1 MNIEQQRL
9 HAKENALNEQY
20 AIISFKI
27 DGTIIECNDKF
38 LELFNYEKNEII
50 GKHHQIFCDK
60 NYVSTDEYKKFW
72 FDLINGTVQQGE
84 FRRIKK
90 NAEDIFIFASYK
102 PLINE
107 KGEIFEILK
116 FAQDITSKKLEN
128 LNYKQQ
134 IIAVNKS
141 LAVIE
146 FDINGYILRANDNF
160 LNIMDYKLED
170 ILGKHHSIFIEDD
183 YKKSIE
189 YTNFW
194 ETLRSG
200 KFDSAEYLRL
210 ANHNR
215 RVWIRA
221 TYNPIFDLDNN
232 IIKIVK
238 FAQDV
243 TIEKLSSLYHFGQLE
258 AINKSQAVIE
268 FDLNGN
274 ILNVNELFLKAVDYE
289 KDEIIGKHHSI
300 FLDEKYKNSQEY
312 KDFWEKLKTG
322 EYQAGKFLRYGKSNK
337 EVWIQATYTPILDI
351 DKKPVKIVK
360 FAQDITEL
368 ENIKK
373 DNLTNLGSREKLIN
387 DIKKSNLNNLAII
400 DINDFSL
407 INDFY
412 GYEIGDDLII
422 KFSEVLK
429 KYFTND
435 FQLYRVYGDKF
446 AVYNPTIEH
455 IDFVYYLQNIM
466 NKIFELTLKLNDK
479 VFSFS
484 ITCGISFEDNEH
496 IINTSEIINKVAKKK
511 GLNLMIYSKELAL
524 EDEFERN
531 ILWTEKIK
539 KAIKDDRIIP
549 YYQPIFNN
557 ETNKIEKY
565 EALVRLIDEDGRII
579 SPYFFL
585 DIAKKSKQYLN
596 ITKIVIQKV
605 FEKFQHEDYEFSINL
620 TVEDIIDQNLQE
632 YLFQKIKEFNITNK
646 LVIELVESEH
656 IISYDP
662 IYDFINKIK
671 KIGCKLAIDD
681 FGSGYSNFEYLVK
694 INADYVKIDGSIIKQ
709 IVTDENSLEI
719 VKSII
724 SFCKKMN
731 IKTIAEF
738 ISDEKL
744 FEKVKELNIDYSQGF
759 YISEPKENLN

>member
-1 MNIEQQRL
+1 MNIEQQIQL
-9 HAKENALNEQY
+9 AKENALNEQY

-27 DGTIIECNDKF
+27 DGTILDCNDKF
-38 LELFNYEKNEII
+38 LELFNYEKNEIL

-60 NYVSTDEYKKFW
+60 NYVLTNEYKKFW

-90 NAEDIFIFASYK
+90 NAEDIFILASYK

-116 FAQDITSKKLEN
+116 FAQDITTKKLEN
-128 LNYKQQ
+128 LNYQQQ
-134 IIAVNKS
+134 II
-141 LAVIE
+141 
-146 FDINGYILRANDNF
+146 
-160 LNIMDYKLED
+160 
-170 ILGKHHSIFIEDD
+170 
-183 YKKSIE
+183 
-189 YTNFW
+189 
-194 ETLRSG
+194 
-200 KFDSAEYLRL
+200 
-210 ANHNR
+210 
-215 RVWIRA
+215 
-221 TYNPIFDLDNN
+221 
-232 IIKIVK
+232 
-238 FAQDV
+238 
-243 TIEKLSSLYHFGQLE
+243 

-289 KDEIIGKHHSI
+289 KNEIVGKHHSI

-322 EYQAGKFLRYGKSNK
+322 EYQAGKFLRYGKNNK

-422 KFSEVLK
+422 KFADVLK

-496 IINTSEIINKVAKKK
+496 ILNTSEIINKVAKKQ

-524 EDEFERN
+524 EEEFERN

-557 ETNKIEKY
+557 KTNKIEKY

-620 TVEDIIDQNLQE
+620 TVEDITDQNLQE
-632 YLFQKIKEFNITNK
+632 YLFEKIEEFNITNK

-656 IISYDP
+656 IVSYDP
-662 IYDFINKIK
+662 IYEFINKIK

-681 FGSGYSNFEYLVK
+681 FGSGYSNFEYLIK

-709 IVTDENSLEI
+709 IVIDENSLEI